1 VDELLSSECQEG
13 DRFENLQDTDL
24 NKIVTES
31 YSKSTKA
38 NTKRAR
44 KVFQGKYSVTEIHFR
59 LQNSIK
65 MDLIAVL
72 RFLGV
77 VFVHSDQHTIICI
90 SMLYSKPTRRWFSY
104 VLLKNNALLRSRKVA
119 ECPRLMARASTS
131 SFSRPQACII
141 FL

>member
-1 VDELLSSECQEG
+1 MDELLSSKCQEG
-13 DRFENLQDTDL
+13 GRFANLQDTDL

-38 NTKRAR
+38 NTKRAA
-44 KVFQGKYSVTEIHFR
+44 KVFQGKYSDIEIHFR

-65 MDLIAVL
+65 MDLIAAV

-77 VFVHSDQHTIICI
+77 VFCSFRSARARKCGFFLIICI

-104 VLLKNNALLRSRKVA
+104 VL
-119 ECPRLMARASTS
+119 
-131 SFSRPQACII
+131 
-141 FL
+141 

>member
-1 VDELLSSECQEG
+1 MAAKNSPPELRFGDWEDEDVDELLSSECHEG
-13 DRFENLQDTDL
+13 GRFANLQDTDL

-38 NTKRAR
+38 NTKRAA
-44 KVFQGKYSVTEIHFR
+44 KDFQGKYSDIEIHFR

-65 MDLIAVL
+65 MDLIAVV

-77 VFVHSDQHTIICI
+77 VFVQSDQHARAKVFFKIICI

-104 VLLKNNALLRSRKVA
+104 VL
-119 ECPRLMARASTS
+119 
-131 SFSRPQACII
+131 
-141 FL
+141 